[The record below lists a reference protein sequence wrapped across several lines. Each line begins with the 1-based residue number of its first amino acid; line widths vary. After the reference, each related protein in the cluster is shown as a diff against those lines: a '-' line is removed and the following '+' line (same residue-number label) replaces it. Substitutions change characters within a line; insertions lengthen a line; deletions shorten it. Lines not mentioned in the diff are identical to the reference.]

1 MKLETETSAFKTIEA
16 WKSQAAQIGLVLRS
30 QDSDHG
36 DFPNKPY
43 SSLRQIRRLNA
54 IGKEFKKVV
63 KTINRALITERE
75 KGKPVRKEYL
85 WYTGEFQT
93 VSHKGEPFSTWFEVG
108 RYQRPKIVPNGRQTY
123 DQRTG
128 EPKGPE
134 KTLAGQDTIYE
145 IEVPKGKEARRK
157 LIESIIGNDNH
168 PDNVLS
174 YVRHLTQDNYE
185 ASRDES
191 FSYDEFCD
199 LEIKDLIDRS
209 QRGSGPRVRL
219 IIPTKMGL

>member
-16 WKSQAAQIGLVLRS
+16 WKSQGAQIGLVLRS

-108 RYQRPKIVPNGRQTY
+108 RYQRPKIVPNGRRLMIQL
-123 DQRTG
+123 R
-128 EPKGPE
+128 
-134 KTLAGQDTIYE
+134 
-145 IEVPKGKEARRK
+145 V
-157 LIESIIGNDNH
+157 
-168 PDNVLS
+168 
-174 YVRHLTQDNYE
+174 
-185 ASRDES
+185 
-191 FSYDEFCD
+191 
-199 LEIKDLIDRS
+199 S
-209 QRGSGPRVRL
+209 QRDPRRH
-219 IIPTKMGL
+219 